1 MLCLLCAASMSSYA
15 QWVPDNS
22 RKLDTLTVA
31 DRLSFRTNSVDW
43 LLMVPNIG
51 IEYDIA
57 NNKNWTRW
65 SVGVNVR
72 YKWATSHTFVPNHAF
87 DLFETKLEFRNYWRT
102 RRINGSS
109 VKAHSRIWDK
119 AMSQRRYEQK
129 HPLTTYYRGL
139 FVSYANY
146 NFRFGPGYEGYDGQ
160 AMMFGGV
167 YGIQRPLY
175 RFRRGSSIDLEL
187 GVGVGVALYKYR
199 KYDVD
204 QERNRI
210 NYTKTVGWKDLKIL
224 PVVNE
229 LRAGLVYRIG
239 KKAGHHKY
247 RFRYDVDLR
256 YAYQVDS
263 LRDERIAQAY
273 RDSIAT
279 SQYKLVSGYYMEQ
292 LDSIVKKNPEAAKS
306 DAEILKQERELLKK
320 QAKSQAKVQAAK
332 ERAEK
337 KQARAEKKAAGKK
350 KKSSDEE
357 LNSSEQDAVAKDE
370 QALENEGQASAKDK
384 KSSKKK
390 SRGKKK
396 SSDKDSVAKDKKA
409 LEKEKKAE
417 AKKQKALEKEKKA
430 AEKKK
435 RKSSGKK
442 D

>member
-1 MLCLLCAASMSSYA
+1 MSSYA

-31 DRLSFRTNSVDW
+31 DRLSFRTNGVDW

-57 NNKNWTRW
+57 NNKNWNRW
-65 SVGVNVR
+65 SAGVNVR
-72 YKWATSHTFVPNHAF
+72 YKWATSHTFVPNHTF

-160 AMMFGGV
+160 AVMFGGV

-187 GVGVGVALYKYR
+187 GVGVGLALYKYR

-210 NYTKTVGWKDLKIL
+210 NYIKTVGWKDLKIL
-224 PVVNE
+224 PIVNE
-229 LRAGLVYRIG
+229 LRAGLVYRLG

-247 RFRYDVDLR
+247 RFRYDVDLK

-306 DAEILKQERELLKK
+306 DAEIQKKERELLKK
-320 QAKSQAKVQAAK
+320 QAKSQAKEQAAK

-337 KQARAEKKAAGKK
+337 KQARAEKKA
-350 KKSSDEE
+350 
-357 LNSSEQDAVAKDE
+357 SEQDAM
-370 QALENEGQASAKDK
+370 
-384 KSSKKK
+384 
-390 SRGKKK
+390 
-396 SSDKDSVAKDKKA
+396 AKDKKA
-409 LEKEKKAE
+409 LEKEKKSE
-417 AKKQKALEKEKKA
+417 AKKQKALEKEKKS

>member
-31 DRLSFRTNSVDW
+31 DRLSFRTNGVDW

-57 NNKNWTRW
+57 NNKNWNRW

-72 YKWATSHTFVPNHAF
+72 YKWATSHTFVPNHTF

-160 AMMFGGV
+160 AVMCGGV

-210 NYTKTVGWKDLKIL
+210 NYIKTVGWKDLKIL

-229 LRAGLVYRIG
+229 LRAGLVYRLG

-247 RFRYDVDLR
+247 RFRYDVDLK

-306 DAEILKQERELLKK
+306 DAEIQKKERELLKK
-320 QAKSQAKVQAAK
+320 QAKSQAKEQAAK
-332 ERAEK
+332 ER
-337 KQARAEKKAAGKK
+337 
-350 KKSSDEE
+350 
-357 LNSSEQDAVAKDE
+357 
-370 QALENEGQASAKDK
+370 
-384 KSSKKK
+384 
-390 SRGKKK
+390 
-396 SSDKDSVAKDKKA
+396 
-409 LEKEKKAE
+409 
-417 AKKQKALEKEKKA
+417 
-430 AEKKK
+430 
-435 RKSSGKK
+435 
-442 D
+442 

>member
-31 DRLSFRTNSVDW
+31 DRLSFRTNGVDW

-57 NNKNWTRW
+57 NNKNWNRW

-72 YKWATSHTFVPNHAF
+72 YKWATSHTFVPNHTF

-160 AMMFGGV
+160 AVMFGGV

-187 GVGVGVALYKYR
+187 GVGVGLALYKYR

-210 NYTKTVGWKDLKIL
+210 NYIKTVGWKDLKIL
-224 PVVNE
+224 PIVNE
-229 LRAGLVYRIG
+229 LRAGLVYRLG

-247 RFRYDVDLR
+247 RFRYDVDLK

-306 DAEILKQERELLKK
+306 DAEIQKKERELLKK
-320 QAKSQAKVQAAK
+320 QAKSQAKEQAAK

-337 KQARAEKKAAGKK
+337 KQARAEKKA
-350 KKSSDEE
+350 
-357 LNSSEQDAVAKDE
+357 SEQDAM
-370 QALENEGQASAKDK
+370 
-384 KSSKKK
+384 
-390 SRGKKK
+390 
-396 SSDKDSVAKDKKA
+396 AKDKKA
-409 LEKEKKAE
+409 LEKEKKSE
-417 AKKQKALEKEKKA
+417 AKKQKALEKEKKS

>member
-31 DRLSFRTNSVDW
+31 DRLSFRTNGVDW

-57 NNKNWTRW
+57 NNKNWNRW

-72 YKWATSHTFVPNHAF
+72 YKWATSHTFVPNHTF

-160 AMMFGGV
+160 AVMFGGV

-187 GVGVGVALYKYR
+187 GVGVGLALYKYR

-210 NYTKTVGWKDLKIL
+210 NYIKTVGWKDLKIL
-224 PVVNE
+224 PIVNE
-229 LRAGLVYRIG
+229 LRAGLVYRLG

-247 RFRYDVDLR
+247 RFRYDVDLK

-306 DAEILKQERELLKK
+306 DAEIQKKERELLKK
-320 QAKSQAKVQAAK
+320 QAKSQAKEQAAK

-337 KQARAEKKAAGKK
+337 KQARAEKKA
-350 KKSSDEE
+350 
-357 LNSSEQDAVAKDE
+357 SEQDAMAKDE
-370 QALENEGQASAKDK
+370 Q
-384 KSSKKK
+384 
-390 SRGKKK
+390 
-396 SSDKDSVAKDKKA
+396 A

-417 AKKQKALEKEKKA
+417 AKKQKALEKEKKS